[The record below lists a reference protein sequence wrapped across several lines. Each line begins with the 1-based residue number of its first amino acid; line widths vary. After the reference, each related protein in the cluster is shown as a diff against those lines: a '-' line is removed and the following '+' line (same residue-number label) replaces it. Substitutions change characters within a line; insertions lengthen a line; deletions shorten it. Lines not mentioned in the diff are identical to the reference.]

1 MRKILGFGVVLAAAY
16 LTGTVGAAYGQQRG
30 GATAPNTIAN
40 QAINE
45 AMGAPTPGQ
54 PGGIGGNTAAPANVQ
69 VPGTAGSVLNQAGVT
84 GTAPGNPQAPGTAG
98 SVLNQTGVT
107 GSAPGNYQAPG
118 TAGNVLNQTGVTGS
132 APGNYQAPGTAGNVL
147 NQAGVTGTS
156 AANPAQGMMAPGT
169 TYTRGVTN
177 AMQGNYPANPATSA
191 IPGVQQGTY
200 PGTATGAAPGYVSRV
215 MPGMSGYN
223 SVNPMATTMAPGY
236 YYAGTAGMPS
246 TTYNSP
252 GYVTPGYYGT
262 QTGPYVVQRR
272 GLFGRRN
279 RIVYP
284 ASPYGSTTY
293 GTSPSGY
300 TTYGTPTYSTTPG
313 AYTYGTTT
321 YSTPVRYTYGAYPY

>member
-45 AMGAPTPGQ
+45 AVGTTATPGQ

-84 GTAPGNPQAPGTAG
+84 GTAPGNPQ
-98 SVLNQTGVT
+98 V
-107 GSAPGNYQAPG
+107 PG
-118 TAGNVLNQTGVTGS
+118 TAGNVLNQTGVTGT
-132 APGNYQAPGTAGNVL
+132 APGNYQAPGTAGSVL

-156 AANPAQGMMAPGT
+156 PSNPAPGTMAPGT
-169 TYTRGVTN
+169 TYTPGATN
-177 AMQGNYPANPATSA
+177 AMQGSYAANPATGA
-191 IPGVQQGTY
+191 VPGVQPGTY
-200 PGTATGAAPGYVSRV
+200 PGTTTGAAPGYVSRV

-284 ASPYGSTTY
+284 ASPYGYTTY
-293 GTSPSGY
+293 GANPSGY
-300 TTYGTPTYSTTPG
+300 TTYGTTTYYTTPG
-313 AYTYGTTT
+313 AYTYGTTM
-321 YSTPVRYTYGAYPY
+321 YSTPVRYSYGAYPY

>member
-16 LTGTVGAAYGQQRG
+16 LTGTLGAAYGQQRG

-45 AMGAPTPGQ
+45 AVGTTATPGQ
-54 PGGIGGNTAAPANVQ
+54 PGGIGGNTAAPGNVQVPGTAGSVLNQTGITGTAPGNPQ

-84 GTAPGNPQAPGTAG
+84 GTSP
-98 SVLNQTGVT
+98 
-107 GSAPGNYQAPG
+107 
-118 TAGNVLNQTGVTGS
+118 
-132 APGNYQAPGTAGNVL
+132 
-147 NQAGVTGTS
+147 
-156 AANPAQGMMAPGT
+156 ANPAPATMAPGT
-169 TYTRGVTN
+169 TYTPGVTN
-177 AMQGNYPANPATSA
+177 AMQGNYAVNPATSA
-191 IPGVQQGTY
+191 VPGFQQGTY
-200 PGTATGAAPGYVSRV
+200 PGTVTGAAPGYVSRV

-246 TTYNSP
+246 TTYSSP
-252 GYVTPGYYGT
+252 GYITPGYHGT

-284 ASPYGSTTY
+284 SSPYGYTTY
-293 GTSPSGY
+293 GTNPSGY
-300 TTYGTPTYSTTPG
+300 TTYGTTTYYTTPG

-321 YSTPVRYTYGAYPY
+321 YSTPVRYSYGAFRY